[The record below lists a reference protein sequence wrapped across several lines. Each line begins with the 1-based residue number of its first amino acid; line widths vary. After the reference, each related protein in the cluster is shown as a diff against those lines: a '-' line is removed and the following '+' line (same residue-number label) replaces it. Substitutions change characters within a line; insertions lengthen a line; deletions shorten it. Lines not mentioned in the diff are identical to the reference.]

1 MTENS
6 DRWEPKVSFVIL
18 NKDETLT
25 SPGTVN
31 IERASWIQENEQI
44 IHFEI
49 AFTYTPP
56 ESSGVESLE
65 FVMNFPT
72 EFRHI
77 GNLYGWFVCGSGELI
92 ALDPDAPLTEVR
104 VSMTVSA
111 NARKG
116 IIRGVFILR

>member
-6 DRWEPKVSFVIL
+6 GRWEPKVSFVIL
-18 NKDETLT
+18 NKDETLD
-25 SPGTVN
+25 PGNVH
-31 IERASWIQENEQI
+31 IERAKWFQSHENI
-44 IHFEI
+44 RHFEI
-49 AFTYTPP
+49 EITYTPP
-56 ESSGVESLE
+56 DSCGVESLE